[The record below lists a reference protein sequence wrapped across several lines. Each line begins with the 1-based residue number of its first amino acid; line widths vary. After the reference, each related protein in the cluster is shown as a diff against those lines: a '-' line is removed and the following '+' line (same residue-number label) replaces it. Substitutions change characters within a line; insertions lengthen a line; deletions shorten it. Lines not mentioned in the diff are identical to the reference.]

1 MMSRHHYCKCLMNE
15 IRFQWCIISSY
26 MHMLH
31 SPWTK
36 LGINDALGFN
46 RCTCYTLEDQY
57 ICDWIKWEDDV
68 THLPYRQRFISVSVS
83 SHYSYIPSNFSTL
96 HSSYNNRRGNSRN
109 TNSTYFV
116 RWVAST
122 DFSRRIKYTTCLK
135 NRKYTKSSCAWRKS
149 WLCTCNKSS
158 VKSPGHFANW

>member
-1 MMSRHHYCKCLMNE
+1 MLSGKQILRFWIIHNLCWHIYVVCIACLSSSR
-15 IRFQWCIISSY
+15 F
-26 MHMLH
+26 
-31 SPWTK
+31 
-36 LGINDALGFN
+36 
-46 RCTCYTLEDQY
+46 
-57 ICDWIKWEDDV
+57 WEDDV

-116 RWVAST
+116 RWVTST